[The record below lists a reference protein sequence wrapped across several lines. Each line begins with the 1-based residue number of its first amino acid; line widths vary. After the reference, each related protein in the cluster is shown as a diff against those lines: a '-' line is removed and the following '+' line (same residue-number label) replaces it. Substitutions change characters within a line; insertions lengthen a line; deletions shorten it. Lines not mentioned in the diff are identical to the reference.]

1 MPHTGA
7 SARAGL
13 MFDMKKTL
21 STFFLCCVAAT
32 ASAQYTIYPVP
43 QSMTAQEGQAS
54 FSENVCIVCDKD
66 IDQYTK
72 NRALQVL
79 SEHGLK
85 GDITDGEQQC
95 TSVIYLKVDPTVA
108 VAGKFDAHNITLEAM
123 TNGMACLTI
132 TGQNTDATFMGLAS
146 LEQMLDAKGATAL
159 PCVVINDYADQQQR
173 GLVEGYYGYPYSVE
187 VKKDLMRFMMRM
199 KMNSYMYG
207 AKSDPYHLSKWQEAY
222 PVSVTPQ
229 QEENGWLSQ
238 KMVEDICQTSAE
250 TKVNFIWS
258 IHPGN
263 NIINSSTVVS
273 DVMAKYEK
281 MYKLGVRQFG
291 LFVDDVGVPEDQ
303 TKLETNAKN
312 VSAIQEA
319 IDKKWNGAGA
329 EPADMVKP
337 LNFVPQVYCTSFAKA
352 EVYERFFTA
361 LASTPQKI
369 IFYTTGNGVWSVPNA
384 TDFNAPKKYLGRDVA
399 WWWNYPCNDNA
410 DSQIYPMDMYQNF
423 VDMPAV
429 DGSRTLPKEMNAG
442 IGIVCNPMQQGE
454 VAKIPLFSAAD
465 YAWNN
470 SGFVNKKSW
479 EASFP
484 FILRD
489 EEKAAA
495 LKTLAP
501 YLTKNDP
508 SGKFP
513 ATTDSKAKTQIA
525 DLLAAVDVVKAFA
538 ESDVESDR
546 LLWRD
551 LSPWVLKLEQMLH
564 AAEFLIAAK
573 NTTRERDGRW
583 ADFTKGVGLAGELE
597 SKEDFTAY
605 TLEGMYATVGTPHVA
620 QPAAKFLGTYINN
633 LKTTAVKNLI
643 PTKTAKA
650 VKFTNTAYAPTV
662 TTSGNDVYAALAAN
676 TYNPGEYLGIELPA
690 PTRLKEMF
698 VADTLVQHVSVMLS
712 ADGHEWTRLE
722 TTGEDTR
729 TVDGYVKYVAVVNDS
744 ETPVSFK
751 LTKSVLKLTLLP
763 EPTISSIVAPTENDE
778 GKRTNIY
785 DGDVSTWWSPKQN
798 QANGDVIRLN
808 LSGAAPIRKVR
819 FVLHTTNGDYMKTGR
834 IEISDKADSGYKK
847 LYVDGKAKT
856 TFTLDDM
863 TPLHADGT
871 PYAAGEKADTEIFQI
886 YMDGKGQTAQ
896 YVRFFNQ
903 SATTSKWIRVAEFT
917 PIFDIEDIESLD
929 APELCDGLAYTSS
942 FFKAGQTADYRV
954 LSAYD
959 VEKAEA
965 FTSRGI
971 IPVEVDEKGVISI
984 PCGEDT
990 YIYEVV
996 VTTTKT
1002 APALVTTGLRTITAD
1017 APAAGALYDL
1027 QGRRVTKADKGIY
1040 IVGGKKVIR

>member
-1 MPHTGA
+1 M
-7 SARAGL
+7 
-13 MFDMKKTL
+13 
-21 STFFLCCVAAT
+21 CCACAV
-32 ASAQYTIYPVP
+32 SWAQYTIYPVP
-43 QSMTAQEGQAS
+43 QKMTTQDGQAS
-54 FSENVCIVCDKD
+54 FSENVCVVCDAA

-85 GDITDGEQQC
+85 GEITDGEQQC

-108 VAGKFDAHNITLEAM
+108 VDGKFDAHNISLEAM
-123 TNGMACLTI
+123 SNGMVSLTI

-146 LEQMLDAKGATAL
+146 LEQMLDAKGTTAL
-159 PCVVINDYADQQQR
+159 PCVLINDYADQQQR

-207 AKSDPYHLSKWQEAY
+207 AKSDPYHLSKWKEAY
-222 PVSVTPQ
+222 PTTVTPQ

-263 NIINSSTVVS
+263 DIINSSTVIT

-291 LFVDDVGVPEDQ
+291 LFVDDVGVPEEQ
-303 TKLETNAKN
+303 AKLETNAKN
-312 VSAIQEA
+312 VAGIQEA

-329 EPADMVKP
+329 DPADMVKP

-361 LASTPQKI
+361 LASTPDKI
-369 IFYTTGNGVWSVPNA
+369 IFYTTGGGVWSVPNA
-384 TDFNAPKKYLGRDVA
+384 NDFNAPKKYLGRDVA

-484 FILRD
+484 FILRN

-525 DLLAAVDVVKAFA
+525 DLLAAVDVVKAFG

-564 AAEFLIAAK
+564 AAGRLIDAK
-573 NTTRERDGRW
+573 NTTRERDDRW
-583 ADFTKGVGLAGELE
+583 ADFTEGVGLIGELE
-597 SKEDFTAY
+597 SKEEYISY

-620 QPAAKFLGTYINN
+620 QPAQKFLGTYLNT
-633 LKTTAVKNLI
+633 LKTSAVKNLI
-643 PTKTAKA
+643 PTKGTKA
-650 VKFTNTAYAPTV
+650 VKFTNTTYAPTI
-662 TTSGNDVYAALAAN
+662 TTSGSEVYAALAAN
-676 TYNPGEYLGIELPA
+676 TYKPGEYLGIELPA
-690 PTRLKEMF
+690 PTRVKEMF
-698 VADTLVQHVSVMLS
+698 VADTLVQHHTVMLS
-712 ADGHEWTRLE
+712 ADGQEWTKLE
-722 TTGEDTR
+722 PTGEDTR

-744 ETPVSFK
+744 EEPVNFK
-751 LTKSVLKLTLLP
+751 LTKSVLKLTLWA
-763 EPTISSIVAPTENDE
+763 EPTISSIVAPTEENE
-778 GKRTNIY
+778 GKRENIY
-785 DGDVSTWWSPKQN
+785 DGDVSTWWAPKRN

-819 FVLHTTNGDYMKTGR
+819 FVVHNTNGDVMQTGR
-834 IEISDKADSGYKK
+834 IEISDKADSGYKR
-847 LYVDGKAKT
+847 LNVEGKAATKT
-856 TFTLDDM
+856 TFTLSDM

-871 PYAAGEKADTEIFQI
+871 PYAPGEKADTEIFQI
-886 YMDGKGQTAQ
+886 YMDAKGQTAQ
-896 YVRFFNQ
+896 YVRFYNQ
-903 SATTSKWIRVAEFT
+903 SANTSKWIRVAEFT
-917 PIFDIEDIESLD
+917 PIFDIEDVESLD
-929 APELCDGLAYTSS
+929 APEICDGVAYTAS
-942 FFKAGQTADYRV
+942 FFKAGETAAYRV

-971 IPVEVDEKGVISI
+971 FPVEVDEHGIISI
-984 PCGEDT
+984 PCPEDT

-996 VTTTKT
+996 VTTTKS
-1002 APALVTTGLRTITAD
+1002 APALVTTGLRTITTD
-1017 APAAGALYDL
+1017 PAAESPVFYDL
-1027 QGRRVTKADKGIY
+1027 QGRRVATPAHGLY
-1040 IVGGKKVIR
+1040 IMNGKKVML